1 MEEFRCEDT
10 LYELNILSPPSY
22 KTVYSDSNKHE
33 IHSTPPSDIDT
44 YLCNIRSEYSVIE
57 KQVHKLINIAKN
69 IPSQNYNTNIEKLQC
84 MSNQM
89 GKFIYHGVSFKT
101 FCE

>member
-10 LYELNILSPPSY
+10 LYQLNILSPPSY
-22 KTVYSDSNKHE
+22 KTVYSDSNKNE

-44 YLCNIRSEYSVIE
+44 YLYNTRSEYSVIK
-57 KQVHKLINIAKN
+57 KQVHKLINIANN

-84 MSNQM
+84 MSE
-89 GKFIYHGVSFKT
+89 FKLAT
-101 FCE
+101 NGLELEKG

>member
-10 LYELNILSPPSY
+10 LYQLNILSPPSY
-22 KTVYSDSNKHE
+22 KTVYSDSNKNE

-44 YLCNIRSEYSVIE
+44 YLYNTRSEYSVIK
-57 KQVHKLINIAKN
+57 KQVHKLINIANN

>member
-10 LYELNILSPPSY
+10 LYQLNILSPPSY
-22 KTVYSDSNKHE
+22 KTVYSDSNKNE

-44 YLCNIRSEYSVIE
+44 YLYNTRSEYSVIE

-69 IPSQNYNTNIEKLQC
+69 ISSQNYNTNIEKLQC